1 MFNFTLI
8 KDKHIWRERLSYAV
22 LNIVG
27 HGLGNPVFQVVKLAD
42 TEEQEYTWQWGWV
55 SPISYFGSIAKIV
68 GYVRSVGFADCAQT
82 DLVLFNL

>member
-27 HGLGNPVFQVVKLAD
+27 HGLGNPVFQVVMLAD
-42 TEEQEYTWQWGWV
+42 TEE
-55 SPISYFGSIAKIV
+55 
-68 GYVRSVGFADCAQT
+68 
-82 DLVLFNL
+82 